1 MYNLN
6 DPDLSN
12 FVTITQH
19 DNIKNIAM
27 NYNFLRDMNYDSNYG
42 DKKSNRYIFI
52 KRLVQSQLGSGF
64 IQYVSLPSDPD
75 ELVDQLKLIVLEKV
89 RGKDNPMLSEQIIAI
104 TDKLLEYE
112 SFIFQELICN
122 CYDLFTK
129 HRIILTS
136 YFF

>member
-19 DNIKNIAM
+19 DNIKNIGMNNNFSRAM
-27 NYNFLRDMNYDSNYG
+27 NYDLNYG

-52 KRLVQSQLGSGF
+52 KRLLQSQLGSGF
-64 IQYVSLPSDPD
+64 IQYVFLPSDPD
-75 ELVDQLKLIVLEKV
+75 ELVVQLKLIVLEKV
-89 RGKDNPMLSEQIIAI
+89 RGKDNSFLSEQIIAI

-112 SFIFQELICN
+112 CITTNQHQNMQSTFGN
-122 CYDLFTK
+122 V
-129 HRIILTS
+129 
-136 YFF
+136 